1 MSAFM
6 SFHGNL
12 TQDPTLNKYG
22 NQDCLRLS
30 VANRTTRKME
40 DGTYLTNFYDVTV
53 WGQRATWL
61 ADRICKGT
69 LVYVTGEFQ
78 AVPYVS
84 KKDNQQRISLQIANA
99 NVDPLARAK
108 GDDAAKT
115 ARSQKSAPPSA
126 PVADDE
132 EDGDIPF

>member
-22 NQDCLRLS
+22 NQDCLRIS

-53 WGQRATWL
+53 WGQRSTWISY
-61 ADRICKGT
+61 RICM
-69 LVYVTGEFQ
+69 
-78 AVPYVS
+78 
-84 KKDNQQRISLQIANA
+84 
-99 NVDPLARAK
+99 
-108 GDDAAKT
+108 
-115 ARSQKSAPPSA
+115 
-126 PVADDE
+126 
-132 EDGDIPF
+132 